1 MVMPHQLVKDV
12 LYGKRILHKKR
23 IGLGAHQG
31 IEAVVAKVD
40 MEMLR
45 LARLVTVVVEL
56 HIFGRIGTGR
66 FELIA
71 DAADLALV
79 IPLRLITGIGV
90 FSGNGFPVCIS
101 EGDVVS
107 FSRYLLG
114 IALPCGLILLQIGVL
129 CGRAVLVLLRP
140 VLAEFVQ
147 IAVQQKGVQ
156 GLPRTGEIREGA
168 ILDVILCELFI
179 VAVTVVVALLLHPL
193 DGLLRF
199 HGIAQH
205 LQQVDDLHLLV
216 DGVFQD
222 VLHPAVGLAAHID
235 EEVAVGDL
243 DDVIRC
249 GLVAVQ
255 VNTVVQQH
263 GQIGALSFVSENF
276 SDPVILR
283 ENGGDN
289 AQFVGIALARL
300 CVVLFAAAGKQA
312 DRHGQRK
319 NQGDNFLHSI
329 DKTSE
334 LLKNR
339 RKNTRAAAKPQEPI
353 RKRID
358 FALVKV
364 LFLIRKLYLESNKR
378 QRADHLCAGQDRPAH
393 GICKRSSDRRGSTG
407 KPQRFQQILA
417 DADLAADGAVVT
429 GAVMIGFDR
438 NIDGR
443 GQHDNGQHYGQQAHH
458 KPKFLRHGLS
468 SLLFVIFPC
477 SPSRFHRGSCRLRP
491 A

>member
-1 MVMPHQLVKDV
+1 MVRAIQRGKLFDIGGGVGGVGILVIGIKLLQGIGNRADQRFGVLQRQPDMLVLFLPMVMPHQLVKDI
-12 LYGKRILHKKR
+12 LYGKRVLHKKR
-23 IGLGAHQG
+23 IGLGTHQG
-31 IEAVVAKVD
+31 IEAVVAEVD
-40 MEMLR
+40 MEMLC
-45 LARLVTVVVEL
+45 LARLVAMVVEL

-66 FELIA
+66 FELIT

-90 FSGNGFPVCIS
+90 FSGNGFSICRS

-107 FSRYLLG
+107 FNRDLLG
-114 IALPCGLILLQIGVL
+114 IALPRSLILLQIGVL
-129 CGRAVLVLLRP
+129 CGRAVLVLLCP
-140 VLAEFVQ
+140 VLAEFIQ
-147 IAVQQKGVQ
+147 IAVQQIGMQ

-168 ILDVILCELFI
+168 VLDVILCELFI
-179 VAVTVVVALLLHPL
+179 VAVTVVVAVLLHPFN
-193 DGLLRF
+193 DLLRF
-199 HGIAQH
+199 YGISQH

-216 DGVFQD
+216 GGVFQD
-222 VLHPAVGLAAHID
+222 ALYPAVRLAAHID

-263 GQIGALSFVSENF
+263 GQIGAPGLVAENF
-276 SDPVILR
+276 LDPVIFW
-283 ENGGDN
+283 ENGSDN
-289 AQFVGIALARL
+289 AQFIGIALARL
-300 CVVLFAAAGKQA
+300 CVVLFAAAGEQT

-364 LFLIRKLYLESNKR
+364 LF
-378 QRADHLCAGQDRPAH
+378 
-393 GICKRSSDRRGSTG
+393 
-407 KPQRFQQILA
+407 
-417 DADLAADGAVVT
+417 
-429 GAVMIGFDR
+429 
-438 NIDGR
+438 
-443 GQHDNGQHYGQQAHH
+443 
-458 KPKFLRHGLS
+458 
-468 SLLFVIFPC
+468 
-477 SPSRFHRGSCRLRP
+477 
-491 A
+491 